1 MKIYRLNEIEEKD
14 VFLRCDTGVDVSQPV
29 REMIERVRKEGDQAL
44 YALTEQFDGAKLET
58 LAVSKHE
65 IEDAL
70 QKVEKEFL
78 EILREAAQNIG
89 RYHEKQK
96 RESFVMTEREGVV
109 LGQKILPLER
119 VGIYVPGGTA
129 AYPSSVLMNAV
140 PAQIAGVKEIIMVTP
155 PGRDGT
161 VNPAILAAAYV
172 AGVTQIFKLGGAQ
185 AVAALAYGTQS
196 IPRVDK
202 IVGPGNAYV
211 AEAKKQVFGQVNIDM
226 VAGPSEVLVLA
237 DEKSNP
243 AYIAA
248 DLLSQA
254 EHDKLASAVLVTDSE
269 TLAQQVS
276 AEVERQLQTLER
288 EEIARASI
296 EANGK
301 IILVKDMHEAIEV
314 SNRIAPEHLE
324 LCLEDPFAWLSMVQN
339 AGSVFLGRY
348 NPEPMGDYFSGP
360 NHTLPTMGTA
370 RFYSPLSVDDFIKKM
385 QFSYYTRDALKQ
397 DYKKVSQFAR
407 KEGLTAHARAVE
419 IRFEQEECQ

>member
-70 QKVEKEFL
+70 QKVEKGFL
-78 EILREAAQNIG
+78 EILREAAQNIR

-196 IPRVDK
+196 VPRVDK

-419 IRFEQEECQ
+419 IRFEEEC

>member
-70 QKVEKEFL
+70 QKVEKGFL
-78 EILREAAQNIG
+78 EILREAAQNIR

-161 VNPAILAAAYV
+161 VNPAILAAAYI

-196 IPRVDK
+196 VPRVDK